1 LSLFITFEGG
11 EGCGKS
17 TQAEKLFRT
26 LREASLPA
34 VKTFEP
40 GGTRLGRKVRPTLV
54 SRQLKMQ
61 LSPMTELFLFAAS
74 RAQLVTEIIRPN
86 LDGEKIVIC
95 DRFTDSTL
103 AYQGYGRGI
112 DLKTIDTV
120 NTLATGGLKPDLVIL
135 LDLPPQIGLARH
147 QGSKLGRFEQEGLA
161 FHKRIRDG
169 YLKLAAKEP
178 ERWLVIDGTLPKAKI
193 GKIIWEKVSQLLSSK
208 GYL

>member
-1 LSLFITFEGG
+1 MSLFITFEGG

-17 TQAEKLFRT
+17 TQAEKLFRK
-26 LREASLPA
+26 LCKASLP
-34 VKTFEP
+34 VVRTFEP

-74 RAQLVTEIIRPN
+74 RAQLVTEVIHPN
-86 LDGEKIVIC
+86 LDDGKIVIC

-112 DLKTIDTV
+112 NLKTIDII
-120 NTLATGGLKPDLVIL
+120 NTLATGGLKPELVIL
-135 LDLPPQIGLARH
+135 LDLPPQIGLTRH
-147 QGSKLGRFEQEGLA
+147 QGNKLGRFEQEGLD
-161 FHKRIRDG
+161 FHKRVRDG
-169 YLKLAAKEP
+169 YLKLAAREP
-178 ERWLVIDGTLPKAKI
+178 ERWLVIDATLPKTEI
-193 GKIIWEKVSQLLSSK
+193 GKIIWEKVSQLLASK